1 VIWGGPSWKATSS
14 LSGRCALCLPS
25 DMEVFQ
31 PGMLFCLSVLVAHG
45 TVLQPDE
52 AEAAK
57 EVVFCLDEFE
67 AETWRQRS

>member
-1 VIWGGPSWKATSS
+1 
-14 LSGRCALCLPS
+14 
-25 DMEVFQ
+25 M
-31 PGMLFCLSVLVAHG
+31 MFCLSVLVAHG